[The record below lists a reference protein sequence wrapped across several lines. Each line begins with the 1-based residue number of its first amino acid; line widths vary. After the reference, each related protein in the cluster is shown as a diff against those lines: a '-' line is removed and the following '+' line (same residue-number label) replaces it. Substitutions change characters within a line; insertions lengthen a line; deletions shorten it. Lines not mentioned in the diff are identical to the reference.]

1 MGSETRNG
9 EDIRSLCFEFGTD
22 GIDADDMYAHPPL
35 QESSLSLVLHL
46 GRDPFVT
53 HACLGWKK
61 VAPVLVP
68 KRHITKSEHIGF
80 ALIVAVGLI
89 YLSPPYMY
97 GSQLDLQDTKH
108 LFKMQTTLLTRQE
121 HELQPTQFGADDAD
135 DDDDVDD
142 DDDDGW

>member
-22 GIDADDMYAHPPL
+22 GIDADDIYAHPPL

-89 YLSPPYMY
+89 YLSSPLYVWFSAGFAGY
-97 GSQLDLQDTKH
+97 ETSFQDANHT
-108 LFKMQTTLLTRQE
+108 
-121 HELQPTQFGADDAD
+121 ADTPGD
-135 DDDDVDD
+135 D
-142 DDDDGW
+142 